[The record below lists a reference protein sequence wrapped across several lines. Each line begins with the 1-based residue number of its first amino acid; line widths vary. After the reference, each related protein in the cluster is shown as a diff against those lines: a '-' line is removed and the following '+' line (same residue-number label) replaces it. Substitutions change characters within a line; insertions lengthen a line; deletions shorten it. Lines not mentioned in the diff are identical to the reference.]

1 MGGSV
6 EGLVGPREAARG
18 TEDAQARGASEDGEE
33 GGWKEIVDEQ
43 SGDTY
48 YWNVHT
54 NRTTWTRPAG
64 LDEKDGGV
72 SEGES
77 ADGEDGIRASLVD
90 GAPPETGE
98 EAADK
103 HEAGV
108 SSTVVEG
115 LPASTSVAFEDSK
128 SAGDIGKHGAGRSA
142 LAEHAHASK
151 LVASAMSAAAKGSA
165 LSTLLATA
173 PKLLLLHAQLELRQR
188 DLAALRVVLCNAEHT
203 KCLQTRSAAAVACKH
218 IAENVQDIVAELP
231 DALVAAESMLE
242 SLPEEGEVVDEDE
255 NNSVRQYEALDGNE
269 SMEIH
274 ASEERASQLARDKG
288 GLRLPS
294 FDAEVC
300 LWLTLQCQL

>member
-1 MGGSV
+1 
-6 EGLVGPREAARG
+6 
-18 TEDAQARGASEDGEE
+18 
-33 GGWKEIVDEQ
+33 
-43 SGDTY
+43 
-48 YWNVHT
+48 
-54 NRTTWTRPAG
+54 
-64 LDEKDGGV
+64 
-72 SEGES
+72 
-77 ADGEDGIRASLVD
+77 
-90 GAPPETGE
+90 
-98 EAADK
+98 
-103 HEAGV
+103 
-108 SSTVVEG
+108 
-115 LPASTSVAFEDSK
+115 
-128 SAGDIGKHGAGRSA
+128 
-142 LAEHAHASK
+142 
-151 LVASAMSAAAKGSA
+151 MSAAAKGSA